1 MNLPSLRQV
10 EVVLQLVAKVLI
22 HQVEVEV
29 LEMDHNMQHKRC
41 KHQHHNHNIHLRRVA
56 RRSQDIQPKEQQQ
69 QHRLRRVERE
79 RERQHQLPKEQQQQ
93 QQQGQREQ
101 QHVVA
106 MEGQFHQDVAK
117 VQHALQGNDKIN
129 VMKAKR
135 YWLLTD
141 LLAPS
146 GTDSPNSAIRFMYSL
161 SNWLSRSWD

>member
-1 MNLPSLRQV
+1 
-10 EVVLQLVAKVLI
+10 
-22 HQVEVEV
+22 
-29 LEMDHNMQHKRC
+29 MDHNMQHKRC
-41 KHQHHNHNIHLRRVA
+41 KHQHHSHNIHLQRVA

-69 QHRLRRVERE
+69 QQRRLRRVERE

-93 QQQGQREQ
+93 EQREQ

-117 VQHALQGNDKIN
+117 VQHALQRNDKIN
-129 VMKAKR
+129 TTKTKR

-141 LLAPS
+141 LLVPS
-146 GTDSPNSAIRFMYSL
+146 GTDSPNSAIKFMYSL

>member
-41 KHQHHNHNIHLRRVA
+41 KHQHHSHNIHLRRVA
-56 RRSQDIQPKEQQQ
+56 RRSQDIQPKEQQ

-79 RERQHQLPKEQQQQ
+79 RERQHQLPKEQQQE
-93 QQQGQREQ
+93 EQ

-106 MEGQFHQDVAK
+106 MEEQFHQDAAK

-129 VMKAKR
+129 TMKAKR